1 MGRKTKVTTA
11 VVEEIN
17 EAAEE
22 VGTLVIKNK
31 RKKVNRDDMTALLNT
46 LSTARS
52 AERDAH
58 QVAQEARNAI
68 IEIAGDAEILTDRY
82 GIVLCR
88 VPEQS
93 RRTLPVVET
102 VAAIDE
108 LPEEDQAWLRD
119 WVESQVNT
127 SWFRRVMR

>member
-31 RKKVNRDDMTALLNT
+31 RRKVSREDVTALLNT

-58 QVAQEARNAI
+58 RVAEEARQAI

-93 RRTLPVVET
+93 RRTLPIKET
-102 VAAIDE
+102 VAAIDT
-108 LPEEDQAWLRD
+108 LPEDDQAWVRD
-119 WVESQVNT
+119 WIESQTNT